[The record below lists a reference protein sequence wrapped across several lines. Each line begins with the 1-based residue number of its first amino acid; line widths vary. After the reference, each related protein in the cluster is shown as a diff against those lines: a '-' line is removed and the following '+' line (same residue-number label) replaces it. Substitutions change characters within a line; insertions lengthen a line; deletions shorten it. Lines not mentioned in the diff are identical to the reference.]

1 MKPVIYK
8 YGVFD
13 HKYEEVMFDE
23 LSCVL
28 GKVHASYL
36 LLGNYTFESLKTNAL
51 LITAK
56 EIRLFI
62 FKDYSSDITPSKKD
76 VWTTSDGKIVE
87 GGLGAISPYKLA
99 RIYKTQ
105 GGKCLGHF
113 FQDKKVKVCVLFQK
127 GARLVKPEMDSEKD
141 WLDILSIDQLDTY
154 LDSCMKSLPKETFDL
169 DKVLDELNID
179 LSGLAMQETLS
190 PTEAVFDYFEELE
203 STLTDLPVREKYE
216 ILSSVLNNA
225 INQKIKGVSLKF
237 TGLFSKIQYL
247 IREYKIYENVKYQYL
262 THAINDVRVRLRKI
276 DEIKD
281 NELAGHFGE
290 DLRAV
295 CTFIGCIYEGRQIPK
310 SLSSQFPVLKDKN
323 FINRLKDST
332 GKVVDS
338 IRCVVNEWDA
348 SYLYVTVQY
357 VTVEGIDE
365 ESGVEAKVDYV
376 KQHEHNLTK
385 NSLESWEY
393 ISQIIEKGES
403 LNLVKPRVK
412 DNVIYPELIIVD
424 PDYLVNVTTI
434 ANCFEEYGDS
444 YKMNLI
450 KKIEPME
457 STEPILLG
465 NFAGQLLDESSY
477 GKNVTYE
484 DSLKHFFKKNALA
497 FVCCKDPLK
506 TFHIEARKQKK
517 IIEDVLY
524 GGNIHKKNGGKIVED
539 ELILE
544 PTYFCSVLGLQGR
557 MDFIHLNLDTIIEQK
572 SGKSAWS
579 GDVNTAK
586 QLQRH
591 YVQLLLYRT
600 IFHYAYKKV
609 SYDVLASWLFYSKYS
624 NGLLELGSAP
634 KLLFEALKIRNLI
647 VWGER
652 CYANNGFNILAN
664 MNADAIF
671 PNVMDKTYLKWGKD
685 KINNILAPLSK
696 TSELEK
702 AYYYRFM
709 QFIAN
714 EHMLSKVGNKTKDES
729 GFATLWNSRLADR
742 KQAGNIYDRL
752 KMGQLV
758 PNSEVKEIMFY
769 FSEDVD
775 QDVSNFRV
783 GDIVVFYPYAE
794 GEKPYV
800 TSDIVFRGTIIQIT
814 LRGVDVELRNS
825 QHQNVFAYKEKEND
839 GKTVYWAIEHDF
851 MESSY
856 SPLYKGM
863 HAFLSA
869 NQDRKDLI
877 LGQRTP
883 SVDKSITLTGDY
895 GSQEFN
901 KLVLH
906 AKQAKDLYLI
916 VGPPG
921 TGKTSY
927 GMLNVLL
934 EHLTDPNASI
944 LLMAYTNRAVD
955 EICSKLV
962 EHNLDFL
969 RLGSNYGCSEEYRK
983 YLLDNVVESLDNVK
997 LDDLKKRIVKT
1008 RIFCGTT
1015 TAFNSKTEIF
1025 NLKKFDL
1032 AIIDEASQ
1040 ILEPFVLGLLSAKHG
1055 NDNAIAKFVLIGDE
1069 KQLPAVVQQEPQES
1083 IVNDPMLNDI
1093 GLVDCRL
1100 SLFERF
1106 EKLLGKKDEQ
1116 YCHVLTRQG
1125 RMHPEI
1131 AKFPNYTFYQN
1142 SLKAVPLL
1150 HQNEQTPS
1158 VGTSKNGIENLLAT
1172 RRVSF
1177 LNCTPSSAPKESD
1190 KVNGEEARMI
1200 AATVVQAY
1208 FMMNNDFDVNKSIG
1222 VIVPYRNQIST
1233 IRNMIDNISKQH
1245 GINCLHDITIDTVER
1260 YQGSQRDLI
1269 IYGFTAKKHYQ
1280 LSFLTSNEYYDE
1292 NDGAIIDRKLNVAM
1306 TRARKNLVLVGYE
1319 RLLVQDI
1326 TFYKLIEYCKSIQS
1340 FFEIDVDKYVKGEFS
1355 VPKMETINNAS
1366 FDTSIFTV
1374 DKKFG
1379 KAFDKLV
1386 IDPIKQAS
1394 NTEWPN
1400 LILGNQM
1407 DVNMN
1412 LIGYGRIDFSNQL
1425 SLFSSNQGIQNVV
1438 SPQQQVLLYGYYI
1451 MRQHYCSLKAIL
1463 NTYRSFLQNELDAC
1477 KGRVHYIDIGCGP
1490 STCISAFMNE
1500 FTDLGQIDYVGV
1512 DISVAMQELGRE
1524 FLKEQNFSK
1533 MNTEFVASFNELTD
1547 AYWKKQSV
1555 VSSLFIINFSY
1566 FFSNVKSDFTE
1577 KLALRMM
1584 EIIKKYPLNRYVF
1597 VIQQSETD
1605 YKNFK
1610 SFSVFRRII
1619 LEDASVIRVQ
1629 KHGKDLFNYQLN
1641 GGSKALKFC
1650 YDIWSN

>member
-8 YGVFD
+8 SGMFD
-13 HKYEEVMFDE
+13 HKYEEFMFDE
-23 LSCVL
+23 LSSVL
-28 GKVHASYL
+28 SRVHALYL
-36 LLGNYTFESLKTNAL
+36 LLGNYTFWGLRSNAV

-62 FKDYSSDITPSKKD
+62 FKDYSSDIRSSKMD
-76 VWTTSDGKIVE
+76 VWKTSDGKIVE
-87 GGLGAISPYKLA
+87 GGLGAISPYKQA
-99 RIYKTQ
+99 HIYKEQ
-105 GGKCLGHF
+105 GTKWF
-113 FQDKKVKVCVLFQK
+113 RKIFPRKKVKVCVVFQK
-127 GARLVKPEMDSEKD
+127 GTNLLPSDVDAEKD
-141 WLDILSIDQLDTY
+141 WLYVLPVDKLDTY
-154 LDSCMKSLPKETFDL
+154 LDSCVQSISEENFDVN
-169 DKVLDELNID
+169 KVLSMLNVD
-179 LSGLAMQETLS
+179 LKGTVIRENLAPAETAF
-190 PTEAVFDYFEELE
+190 EFFEELE
-203 STLTDLPVREKYE
+203 AIPATLPIRVKYVM
-216 ILSSVLNNA
+216 LDRVLNNA

-247 IREYKIYENVKYQYL
+247 IREYKIYENVKYHNL
-262 THAINDVRVRLRKI
+262 TRAINDVRVRLRKI

-281 NELAGHFGE
+281 NELACHFGE

-295 CTFIGCIYEGRQIPK
+295 CTFLNCIYDGRPIPL
-310 SLSSQFPVLKDKN
+310 SLSSQFSVFKAKD
-323 FINRLKDST
+323 FIERLKDSI

-348 SYLYVTVQY
+348 TYLYVTRDDNGENV
-357 VTVEGIDE
+357 
-365 ESGVEAKVDYV
+365 KVDYV
-376 KQHEHNLTK
+376 TSEKFNLTQYSNRK
-385 NSLESWEY
+385 LNESWSY
-393 ISQIIEKGES
+393 IGLIIEKGEI
-403 LNLVKPRVK
+403 LNLVKPRIG
-412 DNVIYPELIIVD
+412 NGILYPELIIVE

-450 KKIEPME
+450 KKIEPLV
-457 STEPILLG
+457 STSSILLG
-465 NFAGQLLDESSY
+465 NFAGQLLDEASY
-477 GKNVTYE
+477 KKKMTYP
-484 DSLKHFFKKNALA
+484 DSLKSFFKKNALA
-497 FVCCKDPLK
+497 FACCKNPLE
-506 TFHIEARKQKK
+506 TFHKDAQSQKE
-517 IIEDVLY
+517 IIENVLS
-524 GGNIHKKNGGKIVED
+524 GDGIHMKNGGKINED

-544 PTYFCSVLGLQGR
+544 PSYFCDMLGLQGR

-572 SGKSAWS
+572 SGKGAWT
-579 GDVNTAK
+579 GNANTVR
-586 QLQRH
+586 QLQKH
-591 YVQLLLYRT
+591 YVQLLLYRA
-600 IFHYAYKKV
+600 IFHYAYKKID
-609 SYDVLASWLFYSKYS
+609 YAVLASWLFYSKYS
-624 NGLLELGSAP
+624 EGLLELGSSP
-634 KLLFEALKIRNLI
+634 ELLFKALKIRNLI
-647 VWGER
+647 AWSEKR
-652 CYANNGFNILAN
+652 YANNGFNGLGN
-664 MNADAIF
+664 MNADSIF
-671 PNVMDKTYLKWGKD
+671 PNVTDKTFLKWGKD
-685 KINNILAPLSK
+685 KINNVLAPLSK
-696 TSELEK
+696 ASGLEK

-709 QFIAN
+709 RFIAN

-729 GFATLWNSRLADR
+729 GFATLWNSSLKQR
-742 KQAGNIYDRL
+742 KEAGNIYDRL
-752 KMGQLV
+752 KIGQLP
-758 PNSEVKEIMFY
+758 PNSEVKEIKFY
-769 FSEDVD
+769 FDEGIN

-783 GDIVVFYPYAE
+783 GDIVVFYPYSE
-794 GEKPYV
+794 DEEPNV
-800 TSDIVFRGTIIQIT
+800 TTDIVFRGTIFEIT
-814 LRGVDVELRNS
+814 LRYVKVELRNS
-825 QHQNVFAYKEKEND
+825 QHQNVFAYKEKEVKN
-839 GKTVYWAIEHDF
+839 VCWAIEHDF

-856 SPLYKGM
+856 SSLYKGM

-883 SVDKSITLTGDY
+883 NVDGSLTLNGNY

-901 KLVLH
+901 ELVRH
-906 AKQAKDLYLI
+906 AKQAKDVYLI

-927 GMLNVLL
+927 GMLNVLK
-934 EHLTDPNASI
+934 EHLTGPNASI

-962 EHNLDFL
+962 EQKLDFL
-969 RLGSNYGCSEEYRK
+969 RLGSDYGCSPEYRQ
-983 YLLDNVVESLDNVK
+983 YLLDNKVESLDNVK
-997 LDDLKKRIVKT
+997 LDDLKKLIVDT

-1083 IVNDPMLNDI
+1083 IVNDPMLNAI

-1106 EKLLGKKDEQ
+1106 EKQLGKNNAQ
-1116 YCHVLTRQG
+1116 YCHVLTHQG

-1131 AKFPNYTFYQN
+1131 AKFPNYAFYQN
-1142 SLKAVPLL
+1142 SLKVVPVE
-1150 HQNEQTPS
+1150 HQKESTPS
-1158 VGTSKNGIENLLAT
+1158 VGVSKNGIENLLTT

-1177 LNCTPSSAPKESD
+1177 LSCTPSFDPKESD
-1190 KVNGEEARMI
+1190 KINGEEAKMI

-1208 FMMNNDFDVNKSIG
+1208 LMMKSHFDINKSIG
-1222 VIVPYRNQIST
+1222 IIVPYRNQIST
-1233 IRNMIDNISKQH
+1233 VRNMIDNMSKQK

-1280 LSFLTSNEYYDE
+1280 LDFLTSNEYYDE
-1292 NDGAIIDRKLNVAM
+1292 NEGSIIDRKLNVAM
-1306 TRARKNLVLVGYE
+1306 TRAKKKLVLIGYE

-1340 FFEIDVDKYVKGEFS
+1340 FFEIDVDLYVKGEFS
-1355 VPKMETINNAS
+1355 VPKREDMDNAV
-1366 FDTSIFTV
+1366 FDTSVYTV
-1374 DKKFG
+1374 DEKFE

-1386 IDPIKQAS
+1386 VDPIKQAS

-1400 LILGNQM
+1400 YIFGNKM
-1407 DVNMN
+1407 EVNMN

-1425 SLFSSNQGIQNVV
+1425 SLFSDMQGELTVV

-1463 NTYRSFLQNELDAC
+1463 NSYRTFLQKELGAC

-1500 FTDLGQIDYVGV
+1500 FSDIEQIDYVGV
-1512 DISVAMQELGRE
+1512 DISVAMLELGQK
-1524 FLKEQNFSK
+1524 FLQEQAFEK
-1533 MNTEFVASFNELTD
+1533 MNTEFASSFNELTD
-1547 AYWKKQSV
+1547 GYWKRESQ
-1555 VSSLFIINFSY
+1555 VSSLFIINISY
-1566 FFSNVKSDFTE
+1566 FFSNVKSDLTE
-1577 KLALRMM
+1577 KLAMRMV

-1597 VIQQSETD
+1597 IIQQSETD
-1605 YKNFK
+1605 CKNFR
-1610 SFSVFRRII
+1610 SYSVFRRII
-1619 LEDASVIRVQ
+1619 LEDASLVKEL
-1629 KHGKDLFNYQLN
+1629 KHGEDNFSYQLN
-1641 GGSKALKFC
+1641 GGSKFLKFC